1 MHSAQ
6 PWPPCRAPPCAGS
19 AVVCICSFPL
29 TVVPSH
35 LCFLE
40 LLGEPVCRGGAPKPT
55 LSCPVLGRA
64 PLAQPRKQLL
74 TGVRPL
80 GGRGDSRGPAGSEE
94 QRPRTH
100 MPLVWVLSQAWG
112 QKGRSVSLAS
122 FLRTEAPRG
131 GRGED
136 KMGRE
141 ARSLQPRS
149 PLGGG
154 DRGLSN
160 KGLQGLRS

>member
-19 AVVCICSFPL
+19 AVVCVCSFPL

-80 GGRGDSRGPAGSEE
+80 GGRGNSRGPAGSEE

-122 FLRTEAPRG
+122 FLHAPKHQEEVVVRTRWGERLGASNHGLLKVVETAAYRIRG
-131 GRGED
+131 FRG
-136 KMGRE
+136 
-141 ARSLQPRS
+141 
-149 PLGGG
+149 
-154 DRGLSN
+154 
-160 KGLQGLRS
+160 